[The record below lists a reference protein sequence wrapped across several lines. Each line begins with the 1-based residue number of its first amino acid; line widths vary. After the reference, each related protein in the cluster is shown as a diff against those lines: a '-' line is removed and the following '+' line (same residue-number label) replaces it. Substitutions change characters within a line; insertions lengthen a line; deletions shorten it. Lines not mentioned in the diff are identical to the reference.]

1 MLVDADG
8 STHALLCMR
17 ACICSCAHDAHR
29 RAQAAFRENVG
40 LMRELL
46 EREERLGAGAASVAT
61 AEAEAAAA
69 ARAERDGSSPEDSKN
84 RGASSS
90 SGGWTPRMPD
100 MAAMMADPAV
110 LACLEDPSVLAKMQE
125 VLQDPDAML
134 KHGNDPKIVKLIE
147 TIWGSQWQEEL
158 ARRNAAGGGSA
169 PEGR

>member
-17 ACICSCAHDAHR
+17 ACIRSRAHDAHR